1 MDIYYKK
8 RLKTEPVQSPL
19 TPIDVDG
26 VRIPAKIPSSEY
38 GRYCQSLLQT
48 DDGEGPGRL
57 VFRIETE
64 LKR

>member
-8 RLKTEPVQSPL
+8 RLKTEPVQPPL
-19 TPIDVDG
+19 TPIDVDS
-26 VRIPAKIPSSEY
+26 VRIPVKILSSEY

-48 DDGEGPGRL
+48 DDEEGPGRL
-57 VFRIETE
+57 VFRIEME